1 MEKIKSSKNVIK
13 ISGKTYYSFV
23 YMEKNK
29 KSFNKADFIVV
40 KGTSY
45 YLPA

>member
-1 MEKIKSSKNVIK
+1 MNKVKSSKNIIK
-13 ISGKTYYSFV
+13 IAGATYYSFV

-29 KSFNKADFIVV
+29 KSFNKSNFIVV